1 MTAANSQTLFRAREA
16 EVDSQL
22 APPAESRTPNWH
34 RAKNRSTK
42 SADGRRMEGWRQRR
56 LRAKGPTKN
65 SLTRTGLL
73 MEGAGREA
81 DKFLTAE
88 YVNRAGSDDDDSHE

>member
-1 MTAANSQTLFRAREA
+1 
-16 EVDSQL
+16 
-22 APPAESRTPNWH
+22 
-34 RAKNRSTK
+34 
-42 SADGRRMEGWRQRR
+42 MEGGRQRR
-56 LRAKGPTKN
+56 LRAKEPTKN
-65 SLTRTGLL
+65 FLTRTSLL

>member
-1 MTAANSQTLFRAREA
+1 MQHLLNRERPTGT
-16 EVDSQL
+16 EL
-22 APPAESRTPNWH
+22 KI
-34 RAKNRSTK
+34 AKQRV
-42 SADGRRMEGWRQRR
+42 RMEGGRQKR
-56 LRAKGPTKN
+56 LRAKEPTKN
-65 SLTRTGLL
+65 FLTRTGLL